1 MEFLKEALSSCSQ
14 FVMLLLKS
22 YMLSGKVSVH
32 CQFDRMWGNLR
43 AGPPGLLVGVILIDG
58 AGGDGAG
65 PTGGDGARP
74 L

>member
-32 CQFDRMWGNLR
+32 CQFDRTWGNLR
-43 AGPPGLLVGVILIDG
+43 DGPLGILVGADF
-58 AGGDGAG
+58 D
-65 PTGGDGARP
+65 
-74 L
+74 